1 PFHDERRGKLAMRFA
16 PLPLRD
22 YFLARCFTRYMGEKR
37 VLGLP
42 PAEDIVFD
50 SSWDL
55 FFDFLIE
62 LAATHGVNVP
72 VDLSSKPVLSEA
84 QLASFTDRLKNL
96 QTPVIELQMPPNQVN
111 ALPKLLQLLNA
122 STKSVR
128 SLGLTG
134 NALTEAGAKVL
145 SQALARGCELL
156 SLQLQSCL
164 LGPEGVEALMQ
175 AFLEAP
181 RPSKRPA
188 RTRKQLKATPD
199 DEVGPAPPEQ
209 PARAALKVWNL
220 DLTGNG
226 IGPVGMHIFFRVL
239 EMKEK

>member
-1 PFHDERRGKLAMRFA
+1 EHPDLVGSWPFVEALIENGHFVLVEPCLPPFQDERCGKLAMRFA

-72 VDLSSKPVLSEA
+72 VDLSRKPVLTEA

-96 QTPVIELQMPPNQVN
+96 QTPVIELQMPPNQ
-111 ALPKLLQLLNA
+111 
-122 STKSVR
+122 
-128 SLGLTG
+128 
-134 NALTEAGAKVL
+134 
-145 SQALARGCELL
+145 
-156 SLQLQSCL
+156 
-164 LGPEGVEALMQ
+164 
-175 AFLEAP
+175 
-181 RPSKRPA
+181 
-188 RTRKQLKATPD
+188 
-199 DEVGPAPPEQ
+199 
-209 PARAALKVWNL
+209 
-220 DLTGNG
+220 
-226 IGPVGMHIFFRVL
+226 
-239 EMKEK
+239 